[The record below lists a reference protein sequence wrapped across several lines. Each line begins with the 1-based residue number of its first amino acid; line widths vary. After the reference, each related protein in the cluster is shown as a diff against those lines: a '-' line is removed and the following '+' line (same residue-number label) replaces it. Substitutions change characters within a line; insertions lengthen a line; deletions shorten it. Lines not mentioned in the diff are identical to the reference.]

1 MFNIIIPTHAR
12 PGLLR
17 RTLQSLAA
25 QSFPDFHAIIVDDV
39 APSTPPLDAL
49 AALQGRYTYVTR
61 SSKPGPA
68 ESRNA
73 ALALAD
79 RPWLL
84 FIDDDDTMEP
94 GHLAA
99 LAAHV
104 QAQASPPDI
113 VFHDF
118 KVQNED
124 RTVMP
129 PRLLD
134 AAAALSIADASADS
148 VHVLNR
154 IPNSCLLYRRELI
167 ADLRFDPSLTIYED
181 WDYLLA
187 CLQRGKLSYVP
198 GINSVVIHKSAAG
211 VAENMRRGNSRDDL
225 ILPTMLHLYRKY
237 PAALPVR
244 QARQALL
251 ASAGVNLPLEN
262 F

>member
-12 PGLLR
+12 PELLR

-25 QSFPDFHAIIVDDV
+25 QSFTDFHAIIVDDM
-39 APSTPPLDAL
+39 APSAPPLDAL

-73 ALALAD
+73 ALALCD

-99 LAAHV
+99 LAAQV
-104 QAQASPPDI
+104 EASQPEI
-113 VFHDF
+113 LFHDF

-129 PRLLD
+129 PRLLE
-134 AAAALSIADASADS
+134 AATALTIADIGADS

-154 IPNSCLLYRRELI
+154 IPNSCLLYRRELV
-167 ADLRFDPSLTIYED
+167 ADLRYDTSLVIYED

-187 CLQRGKLSYVP
+187 CLQRGKLTYAP

-211 VAENMRRGNSRDDL
+211 AAENMRRGNSRDDL
-225 ILPTMLHLYRKY
+225 ILPTMLHLYKKF
-237 PAALPVR
+237 PVAMPVR
-244 QARQALL
+244 LARQALL
-251 ASAGVNLPLEN
+251 ANAGVQLPLEH

>member
-12 PGLLR
+12 PDLLR

-25 QSFPDFHAIIVDDV
+25 QTWQDFHVLIVDDV
-39 APSTPPLDAL
+39 APSAPPQDAL

-61 SSKPGPA
+61 SSAPGPA

-73 ALALAD
+73 GLALAD
-79 RPWLL
+79 RPWLM

-99 LAAHV
+99 LAAQV
-104 QAQASPPDI
+104 QATQPDI
-113 VFHDF
+113 LFHDF

-134 AAAALSIADASADS
+134 AAAPISIADASADS

-154 IPNSCLLYRRELI
+154 IPNSCLLYRRALI
-167 ADLRFDPSLTIYED
+167 ADLRFDTSLIIYED

-187 CLQRGKLSYVP
+187 CLQRGKLSYAP

-211 VAENMRRGNSRDDL
+211 AAENMRRGNSRDDL
-225 ILPTMLHLYRKY
+225 ILPTMLQLYKKF
-237 PAALPVR
+237 PAPMPVR
-244 QARQALL
+244 LARQSLL
-251 ASAGVNLPLEN
+251 AGAGVSLPLEN

>member
-1 MFNIIIPTHAR
+1 MFNIIIPTHDR
-12 PGLLR
+12 PALLR
-17 RTLQSLAA
+17 RTLQTLAA
-25 QSFPDFHAIIVDDV
+25 QTFTDFHAIIVDDV
-39 APSTPPLDAL
+39 APSAPPLDAL

-73 ALALAD
+73 ALALCD

-84 FIDDDDTMEP
+84 YIDDDDTMEP

-99 LAAHV
+99 LAAQV
-104 QAQASPPDI
+104 AASQPDI
-113 VFHDF
+113 LFHDF

-129 PRLLD
+129 PRLLE
-134 AAAALSIADASADS
+134 AATPITIADASADS

-167 ADLRFDPSLTIYED
+167 ADLRFDTEMIIYED

-187 CLQRGKLSYVP
+187 CLKRGKLQYAP
-198 GINSVVIHKSAAG
+198 GIHSVVIHKSAAG

-225 ILPTMLHLYRKY
+225 IVPTMLQLYRSH
-237 PAALPVR
+237 PAPSPAVR
-244 QARQALL
+244 QARFTLL
-251 ASAGVNLPLEN
+251 SNAGIPVTLEQC
-262 F
+262 

>member
-1 MFNIIIPTHAR
+1 MFNIIIPTHNR
-12 PGLLR
+12 PALLA

-25 QSFPDFHAIIVDDV
+25 QTWHDFHVIIVDDV
-39 APSTPPLDAL
+39 APSAPPLEAL

-73 ALALAD
+73 GLALAD
-79 RPWLL
+79 QPWLMFL
-84 FIDDDDTMEP
+84 DDDDTLEP

-99 LAAHV
+99 LAARV
-104 QAQASPPDI
+104 QAAPADI
-113 VFHDF
+113 LFHDF

-129 PRLLD
+129 PRLLE
-134 AAAALSIADASADS
+134 APIPLSIAEVTALDAWI
-148 VHVLNR
+148 LNR

-167 ADLRFDPSLTIYED
+167 ADIRYDASLIIYED

-187 CLQRGKLSYVP
+187 CLQRGQLSYVP
-198 GINSVVIHKSAAG
+198 GINSVLIHKSAAG
-211 VAENMRRGNSRDDL
+211 ASENMRRGNSRDDL
-225 ILPTMLHLYRKY
+225 ILPTMLHLYKKFPCPTQEAR
-237 PAALPVR
+237 L
-244 QARQALL
+244 ARQALL
-251 ASAGVNLPLEN
+251 ARAGVNLPLEH